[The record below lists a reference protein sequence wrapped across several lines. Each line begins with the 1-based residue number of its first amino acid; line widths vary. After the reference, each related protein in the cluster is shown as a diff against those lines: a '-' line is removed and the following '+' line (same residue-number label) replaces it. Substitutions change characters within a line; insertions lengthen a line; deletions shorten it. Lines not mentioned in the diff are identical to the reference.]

1 VGAGIAN
8 YYRVDKQIK
17 RFEDIYQYLCKNELK
32 PEIRHS
38 ACSAASIMFPATR
51 MDMVR
56 VGIIQYGLWPSP
68 EVFVNFLSTKRV
80 KLILFKELLLGKAKS

>member
-1 VGAGIAN
+1 MQVLGN

-56 VGIIQYGLWPSP
+56 GIIQYGLAQP
-68 EVFVNFLSTKRV
+68 
-80 KLILFKELLLGKAKS
+80 